1 MSDDFNGWG
10 PRAWDAL
17 RDDINDARIRLHAA
31 EQAINRLAGRPA
43 DAPPPAESPIRAGGV
58 GVGTW
63 LAIIT
68 GVLVPIAV
76 AVLAM
81 TGGLT
86 P

>member
-1 MSDDFNGWG
+1 MNGWG

-17 RDDINDARIRLHAA
+17 REDIRDARVRLHAA
-31 EQAINRLAGRPA
+31 EQAINKIVGRPA
-43 DAPPPAESPIRAGGV
+43 DAPPPSVSPIRVGGV

-76 AVLAM
+76 AVLSL
-81 TGGLT
+81 TGNLS